1 MLQFH
6 RDWNITQL
14 STKLSLHVARS
25 LCKTIKTNGKQI
37 KNKNYDIDI
46 FIYTWN
52 NFMKS

>member
-1 MLQFH
+1 MSEFH
-6 RDWNITQL
+6 RDWNITEL

-25 LCKTIKTNGKQI
+25 VCKIAKSGNKSKIKLMT
-37 KNKNYDIDI
+37 DI